1 MIYSNKF
8 NSGKKGALAF
18 TQILL
23 LLIGTIAFCYA
34 IGSEM
39 GEVRRIENI
48 KKMKTGNFQNL
59 ICKQIR
65 KMKTGIFSQLNAS
78 CDIAPENALK

>member
-34 IGSEM
+34 IGSEPRE
-39 GEVRRIENI
+39 GDI